1 MNLWTRR
8 LIYLTFTVIFLVIVP
23 FLIYYA
29 LGYRYNFTKRRLE
42 KTGVIYIKSY
52 PRHAE
57 IYLNNELYYEK
68 TPTQI
73 NRLLANNYQIKII
86 KDGYFPWSKTL
97 PVFPQTTTFIEDV
110 TLFKNQLKF
119 VPLSLTEYQQL
130 AASPDITKVIL
141 LEKRLSDNILHLYNL
156 LNNEDKVVYQSP
168 SKLAVD
174 SWCPN
179 SNKVI
184 VKKNLD
190 YLILNAESL
199 TVTSFYDLFKRNFE
213 QVKCDYYN
221 DNIIYGLKD
230 GYLYQLDLL
239 AKKFTLL
246 LNERVITFLPWRTQL
261 IYLTSINNKY
271 YLKSFFNQKSES
283 ILILP
288 WSSHYQF
295 YPSAGKEFALLD
307 QDEAQAYLINPDDNQ
322 PLQRVLKNIIALKW
336 YDKQMIYWNDF
347 ELLVYYPESNET
359 ILLER
364 TSLPIQN
371 AFWHPAYVYAFGQ
384 INNLLK
390 IYELDSRDQRNIYE
404 LMSISDLTK
413 DNIFINK
420 KGDTLYL
427 ITTVDNQTGFYKI
440 EIQ

>member
-1 MNLWTRR
+1 MNLRTRR
-8 LIYLTFTVIFLVIVP
+8 LIYLTFTIIFLVIAP

-29 LGYRYNFTKRRLE
+29 LGYRYNFTKKRLE

-57 IYLNNELYYEK
+57 IYLNNKLYPEK

-73 NRLLANNYQIKII
+73 NRLLANNYQIKIV

-97 PVFPQTTTFIEDV
+97 PVFPQATTFIEDA
-110 TLFKNQLKF
+110 TLFKNQLKS
-119 VPLSLTEYQQL
+119 VPLSLAEYQQL
-130 AASPDITKVIL
+130 AVSPDVTKAIL
-141 LEKRLSDNILHLYNL
+141 LEKRLSDNVLHLYNL
-156 LNNEDKVVYQSP
+156 LNNEDTVVYQTP
-168 SKLAVD
+168 LKLTVD

-199 TVTSFYDLFKRNFE
+199 AVTSFYDLFKRNFE

-239 AKKFTLL
+239 AKKITLL
-246 LNERVITFLPWRTQL
+246 LNERVINFLPWKTQL
-261 IYLTSINNKY
+261 IYLTSINDKY

-288 WSSHYQF
+288 WSNHYQF

-307 QDEAQAYLINPDDNQ
+307 QDEAQAYLINPDDSQ
-322 PLQRVLKNIIALKW
+322 PLHRILKNIISLKW

-371 AFWHPAYVYAFGQ
+371 AFWHPAYTYVFGQ

-404 LMSISDLTK
+404 LMSVSDLTK
-413 DNIFINK
+413 DNTFINK

-427 ITTVDNQTGFYKI
+427 ITTVDNQSGFYKV